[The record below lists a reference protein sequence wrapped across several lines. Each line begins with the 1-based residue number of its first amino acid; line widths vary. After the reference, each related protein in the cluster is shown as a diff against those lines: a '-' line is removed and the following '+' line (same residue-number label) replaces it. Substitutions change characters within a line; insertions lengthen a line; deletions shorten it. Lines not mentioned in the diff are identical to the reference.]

1 MLNQSTING
10 TRFFGG
16 SVIATDVRSKVAGV
30 RNDRADSQHLHL
42 GKRLQKRCR
51 MSTLREL
58 TPAPVSSATANAA
71 GESWRLRI
79 PAGRPSPAAMCAASE
94 LPARVWAALVVSRAL

>member
-16 SVIATDVRSKVAGV
+16 SVNATDVGSKVV
-30 RNDRADSQHLHL
+30 RVDRADSQHLHL

-51 MSTLREL
+51 MAKLREL
-58 TPAPVSSATANAA
+58 SPAVASYAPASAAS
-71 GESWRLRI
+71 ESWRLRI
-79 PAGRPSPAAMCAASE
+79 PAGRTSPAAMCAATD

>member
-16 SVIATDVRSKVAGV
+16 SVIATDVRSKVVGV
-30 RNDRADSQHLHL
+30 RVDRADSQHLHL

-51 MSTLREL
+51 MATLRGL
-58 TPAPVSSATANAA
+58 APAAA
-71 GESWRLRI
+71 SYAPASESWRLRI
-79 PAGRPSPAAMCAASE
+79 PAGRPSPTTMCAATE
-94 LPARVWAALVVSRAL
+94 LPARAWAALVVTRAL